1 LLEAQL
7 FAIKVGGKI
16 MKRLILNLG
25 TIALLV
31 TAFLQAGF
39 KSAQQ
44 RNNTPLSYMGE
55 IMDGTYAGQGS
66 HNQVMTTEGA
76 KALKDCGPS
85 HAKDGSKLVLYDSE
99 VKTSINLDDQ
109 DKARDYDGKKVA
121 IVGTYDGPTKTIHIQ
136 TINAAP

>member
-1 LLEAQL
+1 LLEARL

-31 TAFLQAGF
+31 TAFWQAGF

-44 RNNTPLSYMGE
+44 RNNTPLSYTGE
-55 IMDGTYAGQGS
+55 ITDGTYAGQGS
-66 HNQVMTTEGA
+66 HNQEVPREDA
-76 KALKDCGPS
+76 KASKDCGTS
-85 HAKDGSKLVLYDSE
+85 HTKDGSKLVLYNSE
-99 VKTSINLDDQ
+99 AKTFINLDDQ
-109 DKARDYDGKKVA
+109 DKARDYAGKKVA
-121 IVGTYDGPTKTIHIQ
+121 VVGTYDGPTKTIHIQ

>member
-1 LLEAQL
+1 LLEARL

-31 TAFLQAGF
+31 TAFWQAGF

-44 RNNTPLSYMGE
+44 RNNTPLSYTGE
-55 IMDGTYAGQGS
+55 ITDGTYAGQGS
-66 HNQVMTTEGA
+66 HNQEVA
-76 KALKDCGPS
+76 KASKDCGTS
-85 HAKDGSKLVLYDSE
+85 HAKDGSKLVLYNSE
-99 VKTSINLDDQ
+99 AKTFINLDDQ
-109 DKARDYDGKKVA
+109 DKARDYAGKKVA
-121 IVGTYDGPTKTIHIQ
+121 VVGTYDGPTKTIHIQ